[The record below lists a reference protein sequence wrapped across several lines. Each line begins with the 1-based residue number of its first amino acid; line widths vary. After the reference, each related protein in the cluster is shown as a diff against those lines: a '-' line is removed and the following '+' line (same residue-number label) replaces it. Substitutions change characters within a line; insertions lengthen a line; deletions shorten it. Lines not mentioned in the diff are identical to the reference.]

1 MGIFLLGLFVLTL
14 HYCKAGQR
22 SHPRWAFAT
31 PLCCC
36 LICACC
42 TLHCGISHNA
52 EQQQVN
58 SVQRLDEM
66 PYRHFGTSTHFLD
79 VGRRTQILKCRKS
92 WENDCKTRAIM
103 PCRTAMHLQDHAV
116 HFDKWSFGTSCQA
129 AHIKAFCSG
138 CWVACVFTATAPG
151 FEGNQVETT
160 SLGCFVPIRDYC
172 IHIIPNESSWRGNT
186 PLFRSDTSNRSSYEN
201 TPTVLCG

>member
-1 MGIFLLGLFVLTL
+1 MGIFLLVLFALTV

-22 SHPRWAFAT
+22 SHPCRAFAT

-36 LICACC
+36 LIRACC

-58 SVQRLDEM
+58 SVQRFDEM

-79 VGRRTQILKCRKS
+79 VGRHTQILKCRKS
-92 WENDCKTRAIM
+92 WENDSKRGAIT
-103 PCRTAMHLQDHAV
+103 PCRTAMHLQEHAV

-138 CWVACVFTATAPG
+138 CWVACVLTAKKQ
-151 FEGNQVETT
+151 NKKRSRVWRK
-160 SLGCFVPIRDYC
+160 SSRD
-172 IHIIPNESSWRGNT
+172 HLSW
-186 PLFRSDTSNRSSYEN
+186 LFRSASEIIAFT
-201 TPTVLCG
+201 

>member
-14 HYCKAGQR
+14 HYCKASKR
-22 SHPRWAFAT
+22 SHPCRAFAT

-36 LICACC
+36 LIRAWC
-42 TLHCGISHNA
+42 TLHCGMAHNA

-79 VGRRTQILKCRKS
+79 VGRHTQILKCRKS
-92 WENDCKTRAIM
+92 WENDCKRGAIT

-138 CWVACVFTATAPG
+138 CWVTCVLTAKRTAPG
-151 FEGNQVETT
+151 FEGNQGETT
-160 SLGCFVPIRDYC
+160 SLGCFVLR
-172 IHIIPNESSWRGNT
+172 RRFFAFT
-186 PLFRSDTSNRSSYEN
+186 
-201 TPTVLCG
+201 